1 MKNKSVKTMVASVLA
16 VGLMMGIPA
25 SAFAV
30 SPGGMSVPSAQS
42 VDSSEN
48 CAQILDWLGIQIP
61 RHFDSQAPYKINTLS
76 ESDPNYWQAEWE
88 TQVYNYKMVR
98 NYPTLYTQD
107 AWDAAQS
114 AGTVMMGLHPESLT
128 DANKQQILEARDAIA
143 ALADHQLKP
152 YSDGINGEVIYLWGD
167 DMPVTTL
174 AEDLQ
179 FPLVNY
185 EGESVYDNADFQPFL
200 IPYLLDDPSSAKGTI
215 IVASGG
221 GNTSRSNPVEAY
233 AVCPEFNKLGYNC
246 FLLQRRVAP
255 YNNDDIVMDMQR
267 AVRYL
272 RYNADSLGLGGMDCI
287 AASGFSGGSGTILG
301 EVANLYGDVQ
311 PTLYDADY
319 ASDAVDQMS
328 ADLDVVCPLYG
339 PQYDGEH
346 TSDYA
351 GLVTENPN
359 LPAMFL
365 AVGENDA
372 TGAMPDIWTLAN
384 SVRGK
389 TVVEVHTFAEVGHG
403 FGAGLQGTTSTY
415 WIPMADTFIDL
426 VMGRGEAGV
435 GEAAEIPEGYTQ
447 VQQYT
452 FEGGFGKAD
461 VTCAVDDAKTKV
473 YMTFVAFDQQQVV
486 EGVLNDGIITVTY
499 DQSGFMTNDAQAIYN
514 AADQNNWQ
522 PVA

>member
-200 IPYLLDDPSSAKGTI
+200 IPYY
-215 IVASGG
+215 ASGKG
-221 GNTSRSNPVEAY
+221 ATPEYALNYLLTQNGIDPEKDVTIEWKTEHAECLTALMNDPGSAAMLPQPFVTTAQTKNENVNVVVDMNQAWAELNNGSALITGVVIARSEFAEQYPG
-233 AVCPEFNKLGYNC
+233 AVDGFLDGYGESVKYVNANVSAAAE
-246 FLLQRRVAP
+246 LIGK
-255 YNNDDIVMDMQR
+255 YDIVPA
-267 AVRYL
+267 AVAEKALPKCNIVFITGGEMKEKLSGYL
-272 RYNADSLGLGGMDCI
+272 GVLFDS
-287 AASGFSGGSGTILG
+287 A
-301 EVANLYGDVQ
+301 
-311 PTLYDADY
+311 
-319 ASDAVDQMS
+319 
-328 ADLDVVCPLYG
+328 
-339 PQYDGEH
+339 
-346 TSDYA
+346 
-351 GLVTENPN
+351 
-359 LPAMFL
+359 PA
-365 AVGENDA
+365 AVG
-372 TGAMPDIWTLAN
+372 GALPGDD
-384 SVRGK
+384 
-389 TVVEVHTFAEVGHG
+389 FYY
-403 FGAGLQGTTSTY
+403 GA
-415 WIPMADTFIDL
+415 
-426 VMGRGEAGV
+426 
-435 GEAAEIPEGYTQ
+435 
-447 VQQYT
+447 
-452 FEGGFGKAD
+452 
-461 VTCAVDDAKTKV
+461 
-473 YMTFVAFDQQQVV
+473 
-486 EGVLNDGIITVTY
+486 
-499 DQSGFMTNDAQAIYN
+499 
-514 AADQNNWQ
+514 
-522 PVA
+522 